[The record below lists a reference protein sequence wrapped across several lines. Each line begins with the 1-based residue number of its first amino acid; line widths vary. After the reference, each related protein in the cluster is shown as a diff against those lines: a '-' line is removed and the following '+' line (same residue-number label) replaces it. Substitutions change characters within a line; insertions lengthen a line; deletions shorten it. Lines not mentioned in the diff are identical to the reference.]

1 MEDLGGPVEDPRAE
15 AWCTHQGST
24 ARRTWDGPVEDLWR
38 TWLGARG
45 RLLGFLYL
53 LVTGA
58 RPQSLRLPTCLAVRP
73 QEPPSPLPNRLAD
86 DWRVGYSI
94 AISPSASAPSGA
106 STSR

>member
-15 AWCTHQGST
+15 AWCTHQVST
-24 ARRTWDGPVEDLWR
+24 ARRPWDGPVEDLGWEP
-38 TWLGARG
+38 GIQG
-45 RLLGFLYL
+45 PLLDFLYL
-53 LVTGA
+53 TGA

-94 AISPSASAPSGA
+94 AISPSALASVPSGA